1 MLPSVVATSAF
12 VGGIPVPEAEATVR
26 SFRFATDDLPE
37 PQRDLALRG
46 LRERGLL
53 PLEPLPGRVA
63 HVDITKQ
70 FLPGIGVLCGTLAG
84 LRQEASPQQ
93 QDAGDELFFG
103 VNLSGRSAALQ
114 RQREITFKDGE
125 AVLFS
130 GANGGFSVVRPT
142 LVRFVGLRMS
152 QKRLAPFAR
161 GQDDSS
167 MRVIPA
173 NVAPLGLL
181 ASYVGAIANMA
192 ESMSTEMS
200 GVIAAHLHD
209 LVALSL
215 GPTRDAVAAAAG
227 SLRAARLQA
236 IKRDVAARLLDDPDL
251 TVAAIAARHQ
261 VTPRYVH
268 KLFERDGMTFTRFV
282 LEQRLDHACRRLRN
296 PQFSARSISSIAYDV
311 GFGDLSYFNRVFRR
325 RYGATPS
332 DIRQLV
338 QLNGSP
344 G

>member
-1 MLPSVVATSAF
+1 MLPLILGISAL
-12 VGGIPVPEAEATVR
+12 VGGIAVPAAEATVR

-37 PQRDLALRG
+37 PQRDLALLG

-63 HVDITKQ
+63 HVNITKQ
-70 FLPGIGVLCGTLAG
+70 FLPGIGMLCGTLSG
-84 LRQEASPQQ
+84 LRQDASPQQ
-93 QDAGDELFFG
+93 QGSGDELFFA

-114 RQREITFKDGE
+114 CQREVSFRDGE
-125 AVLFS
+125 AVLLS
-130 GANGGFSVVRPT
+130 GADGGFSVVRPT
-142 LVRFVGLRMS
+142 PVRFVGLRMS
-152 QKRLAPFAR
+152 QTRLAPLAR
-161 GQDDSS
+161 GLDDSR

-173 NVAPLGLL
+173 DAAPLRLL
-181 ASYVGAIANMA
+181 SSYVGGIADMA
-192 ESMSTEMS
+192 GTMPAEMS

-215 GPTRDAVAAAAG
+215 GPTQDAVAAAAG

-236 IKRDVAARLLDDPDL
+236 IKRDVAARLLEGADL
-251 TVAAIAARHQ
+251 TVAAIAARHK

-268 KLFERDGMTFTRFV
+268 KLFERDGTTFTRFV
-282 LEQRLDHACRRLRN
+282 LQQRLDHAYRRLRN
-296 PQFSARSISSIAYDV
+296 PQFLARSISSIAYDV

-332 DIRQLV
+332 DIRQSA
-338 QLNGSP
+338 QLNSSSG
-344 G
+344 

>member
-12 VGGIPVPEAEATVR
+12 VGGIPVLEAEATVR

-130 GANGGFSVVRPT
+130 GANGGFSIVRPT
-142 LVRFVGLRMS
+142 LVR
-152 QKRLAPFAR
+152 
-161 GQDDSS
+161 
-167 MRVIPA
+167 
-173 NVAPLGLL
+173 
-181 ASYVGAIANMA
+181 
-192 ESMSTEMS
+192 
-200 GVIAAHLHD
+200 
-209 LVALSL
+209 LS
-215 GPTRDAVAAAAG
+215 D
-227 SLRAARLQA
+227 
-236 IKRDVAARLLDDPDL
+236 
-251 TVAAIAARHQ
+251 
-261 VTPRYVH
+261 
-268 KLFERDGMTFTRFV
+268 FE
-282 LEQRLDHACRRLRN
+282 CRK
-296 PQFSARSISSIAYDV
+296 S
-311 GFGDLSYFNRVFRR
+311 
-325 RYGATPS
+325 
-332 DIRQLV
+332 
-338 QLNGSP
+338 GSP
-344 G
+344 RSLEARTTAACVSFRPMLRR

>member
-1 MLPSVVATSAF
+1 
-12 VGGIPVPEAEATVR
+12 
-26 SFRFATDDLPE
+26 
-37 PQRDLALRG
+37 
-46 LRERGLL
+46 LL

-93 QDAGDELFFG
+93 QDSGDELFFA

-130 GANGGFSVVRPT
+130 GANGGFTVVRPT

-167 MRVIPA
+167 RRVIPA
-173 NVAPLGLL
+173 NVAPLRLL

-251 TVAAIAARHQ
+251 TVAAIAARQQ

-268 KLFERDGMTFTRFV
+268 KLFEGDGMIEGDGMTFTRFV

-332 DIRQLV
+332 DIRQLA

>member
-1 MLPSVVATSAF
+1 MLEIGSSPVAFSRQA
-12 VGGIPVPEAEATVR
+12 VGQFMSRQCGGQAHR
-26 SFRFATDDLPE
+26 S
-37 PQRDLALRG
+37 G
-46 LRERGLL
+46 
-53 PLEPLPGRVA
+53 
-63 HVDITKQ
+63 
-70 FLPGIGVLCGTLAG
+70 
-84 LRQEASPQQ
+84 
-93 QDAGDELFFG
+93 
-103 VNLSGRSAALQ
+103 
-114 RQREITFKDGE
+114 
-125 AVLFS
+125 
-130 GANGGFSVVRPT
+130 
-142 LVRFVGLRMS
+142 
-152 QKRLAPFAR
+152 
-161 GQDDSS
+161 

-173 NVAPLGLL
+173 NVAPLRLL
-181 ASYVGAIANMA
+181 ASYVAAIANMA

-209 LVALSL
+209 LVVLSL

-227 SLRAARLQA
+227 SLRAARLQV
-236 IKRDVAARLLDDPDL
+236 IKRDIAARLLEDPDL

-332 DIRQLV
+332 DIRQLA
-338 QLNGSP
+338 QLKGSP